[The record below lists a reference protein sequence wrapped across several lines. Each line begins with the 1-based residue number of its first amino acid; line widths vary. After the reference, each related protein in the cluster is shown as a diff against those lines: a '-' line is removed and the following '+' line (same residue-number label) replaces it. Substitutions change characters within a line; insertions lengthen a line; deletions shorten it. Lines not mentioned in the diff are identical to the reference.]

1 MRKGLQIIMAI
12 LMIAAIYCTFKYRV
26 LPSNTDAEFTR
37 TIVIDP
43 GHGGEDP
50 GKVGI
55 NEALE
60 KDINLKISF
69 LLKEMLEKEG
79 YKIILTREND
89 DGLYSDTDGNK
100 KVADMKKRCQI
111 IEDSG
116 AQIVVSIHQNSFSQ
130 ESVCGAQ
137 VFYYKHST
145 QGRKLA
151 EKIQAS
157 IKENVAPDNNR
168 TVKDNASYYMLL
180 HTPCPTVIVECGFL
194 SNYNEAELLVSEEY
208 QEKIAKAICTGIN
221 DYFNDSTGN

>member
-1 MRKGLQIIMAI
+1 M
-12 LMIAAIYCTFKYRV
+12 
-26 LPSNTDAEFTR
+26 
-37 TIVIDP
+37 
-43 GHGGEDP
+43 
-50 GKVGI
+50 
-55 NEALE
+55 
-60 KDINLKISF
+60 
-69 LLKEMLEKEG
+69 
-79 YKIILTREND
+79 TREE
-89 DGLYSDTDGNK
+89 DGTIAGEESAGTK
-100 KVADMKKRCQI
+100 AADMKARVTLINEQTP
-111 IEDSG
+111 
-116 AQIVVSIHQNSFSQ
+116 ALAVSIHQNSFSE

-194 SNYNEAELLVSEEY
+194 SNYNESELLVSEEY

-221 DYFNDSTGN
+221 DFFNDSTGN